1 MLNILRIKKN
11 NVNPSDN
18 NYINKKQNTIQNK
31 LDRNEYNNII
41 YYPASSK
48 EWYSSIYSYNKSY
61 VKALVSL
68 NSLANNLLW
77 NYFNML
83 AYKIRFS
90 FKRRRPNKIRYS
102 SNKIFI
108 SNAEFKHTN
117 SKLTI
122 FIYAYNKKKLSIE
135 NFLSELATVSIINNN
150 NNILS
155 TEKIEE
161 KREEETIKD
170 KNNRLAL
177 LLKQNLLYFKKWSN
191 NYLTIDDNLL
201 KHKKLNFK
209 RKYLLLHNIP
219 YNIKILWKKSYK
231 LQQIILN
238 ATKAINFN
246 KLKFTN
252 LFAYFGELGLNSILQ
267 KIYGKKIEIKLIEL
281 KSIHLNSDLFA
292 SAVALKLRD
301 RQNKAINVL
310 KKAIIC
316 MVKVPDLHTLITFDD
331 NKEKINK
338 KNILKV
344 ISQQVVSGVRFEAA
358 GRLTR
363 RLTAMRA
370 VFKVRYTGSLKN
382 IRSSL
387 NSKSSTMLRGYVKS
401 NLQYTI
407 INSKTRNGTFGLKCW
422 VSSHFILDI
431 FYVFSMYFL

>member
-1 MLNILRIKKN
+1 
-11 NVNPSDN
+11 
-18 NYINKKQNTIQNK
+18 
-31 LDRNEYNNII
+31 
-41 YYPASSK
+41 
-48 EWYSSIYSYNKSY
+48 
-61 VKALVSL
+61 
-68 NSLANNLLW
+68 
-77 NYFNML
+77 ML

-219 YNIKILWKKSYK
+219 YNIKIL
-231 LQQIILN
+231 
-238 ATKAINFN
+238 
-246 KLKFTN
+246 
-252 LFAYFGELGLNSILQ
+252 
-267 KIYGKKIEIKLIEL
+267 
-281 KSIHLNSDLFA
+281 
-292 SAVALKLRD
+292 
-301 RQNKAINVL
+301 
-310 KKAIIC
+310 
-316 MVKVPDLHTLITFDD
+316 
-331 NKEKINK
+331 
-338 KNILKV
+338 
-344 ISQQVVSGVRFEAA
+344 
-358 GRLTR
+358 
-363 RLTAMRA
+363 
-370 VFKVRYTGSLKN
+370 
-382 IRSSL
+382 
-387 NSKSSTMLRGYVKS
+387 
-401 NLQYTI
+401 
-407 INSKTRNGTFGLKCW
+407 
-422 VSSHFILDI
+422 
-431 FYVFSMYFL
+431 